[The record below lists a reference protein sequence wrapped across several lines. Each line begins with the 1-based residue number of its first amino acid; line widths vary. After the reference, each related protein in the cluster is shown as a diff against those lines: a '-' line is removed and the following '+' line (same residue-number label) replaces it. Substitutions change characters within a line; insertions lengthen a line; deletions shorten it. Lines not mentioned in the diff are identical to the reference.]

1 MIYKVGDRL
10 KATAS
15 SRKGDCGTIK
25 EISERPGH
33 GNPYLVIQFKWDGK
47 DPDDYSSASLKSF
60 IWYYKPILID
70 ENGEPKEPETEWV
83 DLWDLGAGDE
93 NE

>member
-15 SRKGDCGTIK
+15 SQKGDCGTIK
-25 EISERPGH
+25 ELSELPGRN
-33 GNPYLVIQFKWDGK
+33 NPYLAIQFKWDGK
-47 DPDDYSSASLKSF
+47 DPYDYTSCSLKAF
-60 IWYYKPILID
+60 VECYKPILID